1 MTAVYLLLPHEVLF
15 DTAGYALLRG
25 LPGSST
31 SPSTRQRFLML
42 KRVAATD
49 GGGSA
54 PEIVAVLDWF
64 DELQRLVPSP

>member
-31 SPSTRQRFLML
+31 SPSTGQRFLML

-49 GGGSA
+49 GGGSDDDVIDKWLA
-54 PEIVAVLDWF
+54 GDLGD
-64 DELQRLVPSP
+64 DESGD